1 MDSDF
6 GRPSLEQVYAFRSIE
21 LAGTTSVDG
30 VATGRA
36 MTRAA
41 MSDPAWGTGAIGLM
55 SIGVPGGDAWLTS
68 KWHVWWELPM
78 RWRDDHTSI
87 FSGSVVTIVQPD
99 VAMQYASQTQTLYTT
114 ERLSGSDSR
123 PRVTAP
129 KGTCIPSLDH
139 RIEGVRVIR
148 PGLPDS
154 DWQFDT
160 LGLEP
165 YLGRSARRVRATRR
179 PGSPTH
185 GFRVSG
191 FWMGVDEYE
200 CVIDDQLQILL
211 SVTAI
216 VDGAA
221 AATISVEHVS
231 VDQPIPA
238 STFDFSPPAG
248 TRIAQVGDKTRK

>member
-6 GRPSLEQVYAFRSIE
+6 GRPSLEQVYAFRSLE

-30 VATGRA
+30 AALGRA
-36 MTRAA
+36 MTRSA

-55 SIGVPGGDAWLTS
+55 SIGVPGGDAWLTY
-68 KWHVWWELPM
+68 KWHVWWELPTH
-78 RWRDDHTSI
+78 WRDDHTSTYL
-87 FSGSVVTIVQPD
+87 GNVVSIVRPD
-99 VAMQYASQTQTLYTT
+99 MALQYISQTQTLNTT
-114 ERLSGSDSR
+114 ERLDASDRR
-123 PRVTAP
+123 PRVSAP
-129 KGTCIPSLDH
+129 KGTGIPTVDDRLEEV
-139 RIEGVRVIR
+139 RIIR
-148 PGLPDS
+148 PRLPDS
-154 DWQFDT
+154 DWNIETIDQ
-160 LGLEP
+160 EP

-179 PGSPTH
+179 AGSPTH
-185 GFRVSG
+185 CFRVSG

-211 SVTAI
+211 SVTAM

>member
-1 MDSDF
+1 
-6 GRPSLEQVYAFRSIE
+6 
-21 LAGTTSVDG
+21 
-30 VATGRA
+30 
-36 MTRAA
+36 

-55 SIGVPGGDAWLTS
+55 SIEVPGVDTWLTS
-68 KWHVWWELPM
+68 RWHVWWELPAH
-78 RWRDDHTSI
+78 WRDDHTSTYL
-87 FSGSVVTIVQPD
+87 GNVVSIVRPG
-99 VAMQYASQTQTLYTT
+99 VALQYISQMQTLYTT
-114 ERLSGSDSR
+114 ERLDASDKR
-123 PRVTAP
+123 PRDPAP
-129 KGTCIPSLDH
+129 MWTGITLDDRLEEA
-139 RIEGVRVIR
+139 RIIR
-148 PGLPDS
+148 PRLPDS
-154 DWQFDT
+154 DWNFETIDQ
-160 LGLEP
+160 ES

-211 SVTAI
+211 SVIAI
-216 VDGAA
+216 VDGAP

-248 TRIAQVGDKTRK
+248 TRIAQVGRPQSTHGL

>member
-6 GRPSLEQVYAFRSIE
+6 GRPSLEQVYAFRSLE
-21 LAGTTSVDG
+21 LTGTTSVDG

-55 SIGVPGGDAWLTS
+55 SIEVPGDGDWLTY
-68 KWHVWWELPM
+68 KWHVWWDLPAH
-78 RWRDDHTSI
+78 WRDDHASTYLGNVVSI
-87 FSGSVVTIVQPD
+87 VRPD
-99 VAMQYASQTQTLYTT
+99 VALQYISQMQTLYTT
-114 ERLSGSDSR
+114 ERLDASDRR
-123 PRVTAP
+123 PRVSAP
-129 KGTCIPSLDH
+129 KGRAVPTLDDRLEEV
-139 RIEGVRVIR
+139 RIIR
-148 PGLPDS
+148 PRLPDS
-154 DWQFDT
+154 DWNIETIDH
-160 LGLEP
+160 EP

-211 SVTAI
+211 SVIAI
-216 VDGAA
+216 VDGAP
-221 AATISVEHVS
+221 AATISVEHVI
-231 VDQPIPA
+231 VDEPIPA
-238 STFDFSPPAG
+238 STFDFFPPAG
-248 TRIAQVGDKTRK
+248 TRIGQVGESTKR